1 MAINNVRIKTAGGM
15 QSVPVIVCNTEA
27 AATNIK
33 AGEPVKAKVD
43 GSKYVIPVAD
53 AEPIIGTTTNVLG
66 IAASTSTETAS
77 ADGTVS
83 VYQIT
88 PETILVA
95 KAKSSTAADT
105 EAEITALLGKRV
117 LFDLTSSTYTID
129 TAVADADV
137 NGLIVVGGNAD
148 RKEIW
153 VQVRN
158 SAIEGDIV

>member
-1 MAINNVRIKTAGGM
+1 MAINNVRLKTAGGM

-33 AGEPVKAKVD
+33 AGEPVKAKAD
-43 GSKYVIPVAD
+43 GSTYVIPVAD
-53 AEPIIGTTTNVLG
+53 AEPIIGTTTNIVG

-105 EAEITALLGKRV
+105 EAEITALKGKRV

>member
-1 MAINNVRIKTAGGM
+1 MALQNVRIKTAGGT

-33 AGEPVKAKVD
+33 AGEPVMAKTD
-43 GSKYVIPVAD
+43 GSKYVIPLAD
-53 AEPIIGTTTNVLG
+53 GDPVIGTSTNFVG

-83 VYQIT
+83 VYQIS

-95 KAKSSTAADT
+95 KAKSATAADT
-105 EAEITALLGKRV
+105 EAEIVALKGKRT

-129 TAVADADV
+129 TAAADADV
-137 NGLIVVGGNAD
+137 NGLIIVGGNAD

-153 VQVRN
+153 VQAR
-158 SAIEGDIV
+158 SAAIEGDIV